1 MSNLLL
7 SRENTDIIRPA
18 LTSLTSVSVGSSV
31 TMIKAFLITM
41 MLCPGAQKK
50 AQDELDVVLGTS
62 AKNEVLHLPNI

>member
-1 MSNLLL
+1 
-7 SRENTDIIRPA
+7 
-18 LTSLTSVSVGSSV
+18 
-31 TMIKAFLITM
+31 MIKAFLITM